1 MTKDR
6 KPDPATPAAK
16 SGESS
21 GRLRDSK
28 GISLLVVDGIYD
40 GMATGD
46 AASTVTI
53 GRGPGNTIEVP
64 LDRQVSTDHC
74 VVRFSSDV
82 GCWTAEDRGSTNGTW
97 FEGRRIDTPIE
108 LSFGNEF
115 IIGSGPAAWT
125 AAIYAARAQLD
136 PFVIE
141 GSFHRTMVPGG
152 QLMFTTEVENYPGF
166 PDGITGQ
173 AMMEGFKQ
181 QAQRFGTRSEMEDVV
196 RVDFSGHP
204 HRLWTSGDD
213 EYEADAV
220 IVATGANARWM
231 DVPGEERLAQSGGGV
246 SACAVCDGALPHFR
260 DQVIAIVGGGD
271 SALEDA
277 LYMTKFASDVVVIH
291 RRDELRASKIMQD
304 RAFENPKIRFLWNT
318 VVTEV
323 IGDDVVE
330 RLRLANRATGEASEL
345 EVGGL
350 FVAIGHDPN
359 TAFLAGQIE
368 LEESGYIRAPTSWR
382 TATSA
387 AGVFAAG
394 DAMDDFYRQA
404 ITAAGT
410 GCMAALEAERWLSHP

>member
-1 MTKDR
+1 MSER
-6 KPDPATPAAK
+6 KKET
-16 SGESS
+16 
-21 GRLRDSK
+21 L
-28 GISLLVVDGIYD
+28 I
-40 GMATGD
+40 
-46 AASTVTI
+46 
-53 GRGPGNTIEVP
+53 
-64 LDRQVSTDHC
+64 
-74 VVRFSSDV
+74 
-82 GCWTAEDRGSTNGTW
+82 
-97 FEGRRIDTPIE
+97 
-108 LSFGNEF
+108 

-181 QAQRFGTRSEMEDVV
+181 QALRFGTRSEMEDVV

-204 HRLWTSGDD
+204 HVLWTSGDT

-231 DVPGEERLAQSGGGV
+231 DIPGEERLAQSGGGV

-260 DQVIAIVGGGD
+260 DTVIAIV
-271 SALEDA
+271 
-277 LYMTKFASDVVVIH
+277 
-291 RRDELRASKIMQD
+291 
-304 RAFENPKIRFLWNT
+304 
-318 VVTEV
+318 
-323 IGDDVVE
+323 
-330 RLRLANRATGEASEL
+330 ANRATGETSEL

-350 FVAIGHDPN
+350 FVAIGHEPN

-368 LEESGYIRAPTSWR
+368 LEDSGYIRVPTSWR
-382 TATSA
+382 TETSV

-394 DAMDDFYRQA
+394 DAMDDYFRQA

-410 GCMAALEAERWLSHP
+410 GCMAALEAERWLSHG